1 MLRLGLLCVT
11 LFNLDTLC
19 LTYSDP
25 DRVLKDSHML
35 MEQWSKEGQKV
46 MQHAPFEKAMRTQ
59 LKWKNLELASRRLCF
74 AKNEREI

>member
-1 MLRLGLLCVT
+1 
-11 LFNLDTLC
+11 
-19 LTYSDP
+19 
-25 DRVLKDSHML
+25 